1 MTSETGSW
9 NPCKRDRDGPAACVC
24 FPYPTHTP
32 AQESTQHVL
41 STGLTVNN
49 LRREFWSR
57 GFSSVSVL
65 LVRRLLRSQETTKTR
80 YSQHLWNEWRQREG
94 WPGAERVSMSV
105 LFHGQHM
112 SRAQWRPRLPATQQ
126 DPHCLSRNCH
136 CSWRQQAGNWLAG
149 NLIYIYLYHKTIWCL
164 LVEILWVC

>member
-49 LRREFWSR
+49 LRREFCSR

-65 LVRRLLRSQETTKTR
+65 LVRRLLRSQETTKTH
-80 YSQHLWNEWRQREG
+80 YSQHLWNEQRQREG
-94 WPGAERVSMSV
+94 WPGTERVGMSV

-112 SRAQWRPRLPATQQ
+112 SRAQWPPDFLQPRKV
-126 DPHCLSRNCH
+126 
-136 CSWRQQAGNWLAG
+136 
-149 NLIYIYLYHKTIWCL
+149 YIACQEIAIAAEDNK
-164 LVEILWVC
+164 LVIDWQVI